1 MQNWWEE
8 RELRENTGIGRT
20 IHKEHEP
27 KTHNELY
34 EKPTYDIEF
43 YKNEKKK

>member
-20 IHKEHEP
+20 INKEHLS
-27 KTHNELY
+27 KTHKELY
-34 EKPTYDIEF
+34 EKPTYDIELF
-43 YKNEKKK
+43 KNEKKK